1 MKYILQLLY
10 WAIIVTIIALWWNY
24 NSYAFTPPT
33 AIGAIYALGKL
44 GGLLGLTFMALQL
57 PLAARFPF
65 IERWFGQDRIMRF
78 HRITGIVGVCL
89 VLGFHFVLFDIS
101 YLLVSKEAL
110 ISFLLDTTFPKL
122 VGMVGAGLLGVI
134 FIVSLWRAR
143 LHIPYHWF
151 KRLHVLMYVVVT
163 GGFTHSLLLGSDLL
177 APGVLRY
184 MWYGLAGLAAV
195 SFLYRW
201 VVTPM
206 LAHRRAYHVKSIR
219 EEAHDVHTITFE
231 KNPKHS
237 FIYKPGQFLFVKFVS
252 STVSGEWH
260 PFTISSS
267 PTEQQLSITP
277 KALGDWTSTLTQLMP
292 GDTAYIQAPFGRFS
306 YVQQTPQAKSIVLI
320 AGGIGITPF
329 RSMLRYVADTNS
341 TVNVQLLYGNKSRQ
355 DIAFHTELDKIA
367 NEHTNIHVTHV
378 LSDDATWAGETGRID
393 ATCITKL
400 IKDLPMHEYF
410 VCGPPP
416 MMKAV
421 LRTLR
426 DLDVP
431 AKQIHSEQFSLT

>member
-10 WAIIVTIIALWWNY
+10 WAIIVTIIVLWWNY
-24 NSYAFTPPT
+24 NSYAFTEPST
-33 AIGAIYALGKL
+33 IGTIYALGKL

-101 YLLVSKEAL
+101 YVLVSTDAL
-110 ISFLLDTTFPKL
+110 TSFLLDITFPKL
-122 VGMVGAGLLGVI
+122 VGMVSASLLGVI
-134 FIVSLWRAR
+134 FIVSLWRSR

-151 KRLHVLMYVVVT
+151 KRLHVLMYVIVT

-177 APGVLRY
+177 APGVLRI
-184 MWYGLAGLAAV
+184 MWYGLAGIAAI
-195 SFLYRW
+195 SLIYRW
-201 VVTPM
+201 VVTPV
-206 LAHRRAYHVKSIR
+206 LARLRTYHVQSIR
-219 EEAHDVHTITFE
+219 EEAQGVHTITFE

-237 FIYKPGQFLFVKFVS
+237 FSYKPGQFLFVKFVS
-252 STVSGEWH
+252 SVVSGEWH

-267 PTEQQLSITP
+267 PTEQQLTITP
-277 KALGDWTSTLTQLMP
+277 KALGDWTSTLAQLMP
-292 GDTAYIQAPFGRFS
+292 GDAAYIQAPFGRFS

-329 RSMLRYVADTNS
+329 RSMLRYIADTNS
-341 TVNVQLLYGNKSRQ
+341 PVHVQLLYGNKSRH
-355 DIAFHTELDKIA
+355 DIAFHTELDQLA
-367 NEHTNIHVTHV
+367 SEHDNVRVTHV
-378 LSDDATWAGETGRID
+378 LSDDPTWTGEAGRID
-393 ATCITKL
+393 AACITKL
-400 IKDLPMHEYF
+400 VKDITTHEYF

-416 MMKAV
+416 MMQAV
-421 LRTLR
+421 IRTLR
-426 DLDVP
+426 ELGVP
-431 AKQIHSEQFSLT
+431 ARQIHSEQFSLT